1 MDITLELVK
10 TLGLPTALV
19 VFFLWRDARRE
30 ERRDEVERG
39 LREFSQQTMLTTI
52 TQSREAVIEA
62 HAAAA
67 ASKESLDELKIV
79 VVKLTEVINQ
89 LSARSAT

>member
-1 MDITLELVK
+1 MDITLDLVK
-10 TLGLPTALV
+10 TVGLPTALV

-30 ERRDEVERG
+30 ERRDDVEKG

-52 TQSREAVIEA
+52 TQSKEAVIEA

-67 ASKESLDELKIV
+67 ATKDSLDELKVV
-79 VVKLTEVINQ
+79 VVKLTEAITQ
-89 LSARSAT
+89 LSSRSP